1 MTEKIKYIGIMAIGF
16 VGVFLYQII
25 KFFSGASRPE
35 PLEDGEKCR
44 KGGGE
49 HLKTGEIT
57 RRRNLRAV

>member
-25 KFFSGASRPE
+25 TFFSRASRPE

-44 KGGGE
+44 KEKEGYSE
-49 HLKTGEIT
+49 TGEMIH
-57 RRRNLRAV
+57 R